1 MKYEFKK
8 WNHVIYIWKVKWR
21 KNIIFDINT
30 IYDDSC
36 EKNMKKI
43 KWIMTYTKIIGNS
56 YIGIALFKKLW

>member
-1 MKYEFKK
+1 MNLKNEIMWYIYMKSEMK
-8 WNHVIYIWKVKWR
+8 

>member
-21 KNIIFDINT
+21 KNKIFDINT

>member
-8 WNHVIYIWKVKWR
+8 WNPVIYIWKVKWR
-21 KNIIFDINT
+21 KNIIYDINT

>member
-1 MKYEFKK
+1 MKSEMKK
-8 WNHVIYIWKVKWR
+8 K
-21 KNIIFDINT
+21 IIFDINY
-30 IYDDSC
+30 IYDESC